1 MLRVL
6 PHSSPTRRS
15 SDLLLVQVTAT
26 NSRLPAIRNLI
37 GDGINVNITL
47 LCSQEVYEQ
56 VVTAYLGG
64 LEDLIARGG
73 DPSRIASVAS
83 LFVSRI
89 DTAVD
94 KLIEARLRQ
103 PNETA
108 ERDALTRIR
117 GKVQVPNAKP
127 VFRRLQRLFAGPR
140 RDNTRAKEAP
150 PKHRL

>member
-64 LEDLIARGG
+64 LEVLIARCG
-73 DPSRIASVAS
+73 DPSRLASVAS

-103 PNETA
+103 TTDNA

-117 GKVQVPNAKP
+117 SQVA
-127 VFRRLQRLFAGPR
+127 
-140 RDNTRAKEAP
+140 DDT
-150 PKHRL
+150 PKTVHRSDPIGRTTAREDRWQ